1 MNWEVWTMTSKTSFY
16 NPGLL
21 RRSLLKGAPLWGLW
35 LLLWILAMPVY
46 MLTRQDLAP
55 FELTQYLYSFLTV
68 IGTFGVFFYG
78 LAVAWLQ
85 FAWLYRT
92 RSAYHYAS
100 LPIRR
105 ETQFVSRYLSGLLFH
120 LVPALAVTLLTMA
133 AGVVK
138 GENVVVPALIFLACS
153 TLMFLFYYGLAVF
166 CAHLTGHVAA
176 MPVLYLI
183 ANFFAPVLEYVLLL
197 VADALIFG
205 LSANQHLWPLWLS
218 PLYYCLNRNIFSV
231 EWLYEGAGKTVGYVF
246 TGWKPVLLFGAA
258 GLVLA
263 ILAFLLFRR
272 RRMESAGDVIAVS
285 WLKPVFRYGVTLCCG
300 LTLGMIIAT
309 LILNSSQ
316 IHFGTL
322 LPCILFASVVGF
334 LAAEMLLEK
343 TIRVFQK
350 KNFLRL
356 GGALVAMTL
365 VLLACRYDV
374 FGFTRY
380 VPEADGV
387 VSVSLDG
394 RQPVANSTIIEKTI
408 ALHQEIVNHRHELEN
423 ASDSGLHY
431 RITYYLRD
439 GGRVERYYR
448 LPVGDHSD
456 PDPSSL
462 GYRMEVLKNDPT
474 VLLENYFFT
483 SDQIRL
489 DSISVE
495 YVSGEFGTYDQINM
509 TPAQGENLLGAMRK
523 DVSLG
528 TLGKTGLL
536 AEDGVA
542 GNVSVYLQYTYQDG
556 TWDRGETLY
565 VTPEATHTLE
575 ALRELGLPEEALQ

>member
-1 MNWEVWTMTSKTSFY
+1 MTSKTSCF
-16 NPGLL
+16 NSGLM

-35 LLLWILAMPVY
+35 LLFWLLLLPVHL
-46 MLTRQDLAP
+46 LTRQDLVP
-55 FELTQYLYSFLTV
+55 FELTRCLFDCLV
-68 IGTFGVFFYG
+68 VAGTFGVFFYG

-105 ETQFVSRYLSGLLFH
+105 ETQFVSRFLAGLLFH

-133 AGVVK
+133 AGAAK

-183 ANFFAPVLEYVLLL
+183 ANFLAPVLEYVLLL

-218 PLYYCLNRNIFSV
+218 PLYYCLNRNVFSM
-231 EWLYEGAGKTVGYVF
+231 EWLNRGGVTIGYVF

-258 GLVLA
+258 GLALA

-350 KNFLRL
+350 KNLLRL

-380 VPEADGV
+380 VPKADEV

-394 RQPVANSTIIEKTI
+394 RQPIANSTVIEKTI
-408 ALHQEIVNHRHELEN
+408 ALHQEIVANRHEVEEN
-423 ASDSGLHY
+423 RGSFRAY
-431 RITYYLRD
+431 RITYYLKD

-448 LPVGDHSD
+448 LPVGDYSD

-462 GYRMEVLKNDPT
+462 GYRMEVLENDPT

-489 DSISVE
+489 DSVSVE
-495 YVSGEFGTYDQINM
+495 YYSGEFDTYDQISL
-509 TPAQGENLLGAMRK
+509 TAAQEETLVAAMRK

-528 TLGKTGLL
+528 TLGKTGFL

-542 GNVSVYLQYTYQDG
+542 GNVSVYLQYVCQDG

>member
-1 MNWEVWTMTSKTSFY
+1 MTSKTSFF
-16 NPGLL
+16 NAGLL

-35 LLLWILAMPVY
+35 LLLWLLAMPVY

-55 FELTQYLYSFLTV
+55 YELTQYLYSFLAV

-105 ETQFVSRYLSGLLFH
+105 ETQFVSRYLAGLLFH

-133 AGVVK
+133 AGAAK

-183 ANFFAPVLEYVLLL
+183 ANFLAPVLEEVLLL
-197 VADALIFG
+197 VANALLFG
-205 LSANQHLWPLWLS
+205 LSASQHLWPLWLS
-218 PLYYCLNRNIFSV
+218 PLYYCLNRNVFSM
-231 EWLYEGAGKTVGYVF
+231 EWLNRGGVTIGYVF

-322 LPCILFASVVGF
+322 LVCILFAAIVGF

-380 VPEADGV
+380 VPKADEV

-394 RQPVANSTIIEKTI
+394 GKAVANSTVIEKTI
-408 ALHQEIVNHRHELEN
+408 ALHQEIVANRHEVEEN
-423 ASDSGLHY
+423 RGSFRAY
-431 RITYYLRD
+431 RITYYLKD

-448 LPVGDHSD
+448 LPVGDYSD

-462 GYRMEVLKNDPT
+462 GYRMEVLENDPT

-489 DSISVE
+489 DSVSVE
-495 YVSGEFGTYDQINM
+495 YYSREFNTYDQISL
-509 TPAQGENLLGAMRK
+509 TAAQEETLVAAMRK

-528 TLGKTGLL
+528 TLGKTGFL

>member
-1 MNWEVWTMTSKTSFY
+1 MNWEVWTMTSKTSCF
-16 NPGLL
+16 NSGLM

-35 LLLWILAMPVY
+35 LLFWLLLLPVHL
-46 MLTRQDLAP
+46 LTRQDLVP
-55 FELTQYLYSFLTV
+55 FELTRYLFDCLV
-68 IGTFGVFFYG
+68 VAGTFGVFFYG

-105 ETQFVSRYLSGLLFH
+105 ETQFVSRFLAGLLFH

-133 AGVVK
+133 AGAAK

-183 ANFFAPVLEYVLLL
+183 ANFLAPVLEYVLLL

-218 PLYYCLNRNIFSV
+218 PLYYCLNRNVFSM
-231 EWLYEGAGKTVGYVF
+231 EWLNRGGVTIGYVF

-322 LPCILFASVVGF
+322 LVCILFASVVGF

-343 TIRVFQK
+343 TIRVFCK

-365 VLLACRYDV
+365 LLLACRYDV

-380 VPEADGV
+380 VPKADEV

-394 RQPVANSTIIEKTI
+394 GKAVANSTVIEKTI
-408 ALHQEIVNHRHELEN
+408 ALHQEIVANRHEVEEN
-423 ASDSGLHY
+423 RGSFRAY
-431 RITYYLRD
+431 RITYYLKD

-448 LPVGDHSD
+448 LPVGDYSD

-462 GYRMEVLKNDPT
+462 GYRVEVLENDPT

-489 DSISVE
+489 DSVSVE
-495 YVSGEFGTYDQINM
+495 YYSREFNTYDQISL
-509 TPAQGENLLGAMRK
+509 TAAQEETLVAAMRK

-528 TLGKTGLL
+528 TLGKTGFL

>member
-1 MNWEVWTMTSKTSFY
+1 MTSKTSCF
-16 NPGLL
+16 NSGLM

-35 LLLWILAMPVY
+35 LLFWLLLLPVHL
-46 MLTRQDLAP
+46 LTRQDLVP
-55 FELTQYLYSFLTV
+55 FELTRYLFDCLV
-68 IGTFGVFFYG
+68 VAGTFGVFFYG

-105 ETQFVSRYLSGLLFH
+105 ETQFVSRFLAGLLFH

-133 AGVVK
+133 AGAAK

-183 ANFFAPVLEYVLLL
+183 ANFLAPVLEYVLLL

-205 LSANQHLWPLWLS
+205 LSASQHLWPLWLS
-218 PLYYCLNRNIFSV
+218 PLYYCLNRNVFSM
-231 EWLYEGAGKTVGYVF
+231 EWLNRGGVTIGYVF

-322 LPCILFASVVGF
+322 LVCILFASVVGF

-343 TIRVFQK
+343 TIRVFCK

-365 VLLACRYDV
+365 LLLACRYDV

-380 VPEADGV
+380 VPKADGV

-394 RQPVANSTIIEKTI
+394 GKAVANSTIIEKTI
-408 ALHQEIVNHRHELEN
+408 ALHQEIVANRHEVEEN
-423 ASDSGLHY
+423 RGSFRAY
-431 RITYYLRD
+431 RITYYLKD

-448 LPVGDHSD
+448 LPVGDYSD

-462 GYRMEVLKNDPT
+462 GYRMEVLENDPT

-489 DSISVE
+489 DSVSVE
-495 YVSGEFGTYDQINM
+495 YYSREFNTYDQISL
-509 TPAQGENLLGAMRK
+509 TAAQEETLVAAMRK

-528 TLGKTGLL
+528 TLGKTGFL

>member
-1 MNWEVWTMTSKTSFY
+1 MSRF
-16 NPGLL
+16 
-21 RRSLLKGAPLWGLW
+21 
-35 LLLWILAMPVY
+35 LA
-46 MLTRQDLAP
+46 
-55 FELTQYLYSFLTV
+55 
-68 IGTFGVFFYG
+68 
-78 LAVAWLQ
+78 
-85 FAWLYRT
+85 
-92 RSAYHYAS
+92 
-100 LPIRR
+100 
-105 ETQFVSRYLSGLLFH
+105 GLLFH

-138 GENVVVPALIFLACS
+138 GENVVLPALIFLACS
-153 TLMFLFYYGLAVF
+153 TLMFLFYYSLAVF

-218 PLYYCLNRNIFSV
+218 PLYYCLNRNVFSM
-231 EWLYEGAGKTVGYVF
+231 EWLNRGGVTIGYVF

-322 LPCILFASVVGF
+322 LVCILFASVVGF

-380 VPEADGV
+380 VPKADGV

-408 ALHQEIVNHRHELEN
+408 ALHQEIVANRHEVEEN
-423 ASDSGLHY
+423 RGSFRAY
-431 RITYYLRD
+431 RITYYLKD

-448 LPVGDHSD
+448 LPVGDYSD

-462 GYRMEVLKNDPT
+462 GYRMEVLENDPT

-489 DSISVE
+489 DSVSVE
-495 YVSGEFGTYDQINM
+495 YYSGEFDTYDQISL
-509 TPAQGENLLGAMRK
+509 TAAQEETLVAAMRK

-542 GNVSVYLQYTYQDG
+542 GNVSVYLQYVCQDG

>member
-1 MNWEVWTMTSKTSFY
+1 MTSKTSFY

-35 LLLWILAMPVY
+35 LLLWLLAMPVN

-55 FELTQYLYSFLTV
+55 FELTQYLYSFLAV

-78 LAVAWLQ
+78 LAVAWFQ

-105 ETQFVSRYLSGLLFH
+105 ETQFVSRYLAGLLFH
-120 LVPALAVTLLTMA
+120 LGPALAVTLLTMA
-133 AGVVK
+133 AGAAK
-138 GENVVVPALIFLACS
+138 GENVVLPALIFLACS

-183 ANFFAPVLEYVLLL
+183 ANFLAPVLEYVLLL
-197 VADALIFG
+197 VANALIFG
-205 LSANQHLWPLWLS
+205 LSVSQHLWPLWLS

-231 EWLYEGAGKTVGYVF
+231 EWLNRGGETIGYVF

-263 ILAFLLFRR
+263 VLAFLLFRR

-322 LPCILFASVVGF
+322 LVCILFASVVGF

-356 GGALVAMTL
+356 GCALVAMTL
-365 VLLACRYDV
+365 VLLACRYDI

-380 VPEADGV
+380 VPEADEV

-394 RQPVANSTIIEKTI
+394 GKAVANSTVIEKTI
-408 ALHQEIVNHRHELEN
+408 ALHQEIVANRHEVEEN
-423 ASDSGLHY
+423 RGSFRAY
-431 RITYYLRD
+431 RITYYLKD

-448 LPVGDHSD
+448 LPVGDYSD

-462 GYRMEVLKNDPT
+462 GYRMEVLENDPT

-489 DSISVE
+489 DSVSVE
-495 YVSGEFGTYDQINM
+495 YYSREFNTYDQISL
-509 TPAQGENLLGAMRK
+509 TAAQEETLVAAMRK

-528 TLGKTGLL
+528 TLGKTGFL
-536 AEDGVA
+536 AEDWVA

-575 ALRELGLPEEALQ
+575 VLKELGLPEEALQ

>member
-1 MNWEVWTMTSKTSFY
+1 MNWEVWTMTSKTSCF
-16 NPGLL
+16 NSGLM

-35 LLLWILAMPVY
+35 LLFWLLLLPVY
-46 MLTRQDLAP
+46 LLTRQDLGS
-55 FELTQYLYSFLTV
+55 FELTRYLYNCLAV
-68 IGTFGVFFYG
+68 AGTFGVFFYG

-105 ETQFVSRYLSGLLFH
+105 ETQFVSRFLAGLLFH

-133 AGVVK
+133 AGAAK

-183 ANFFAPVLEYVLLL
+183 ANFLAPVLEYVLLL

-218 PLYYCLNRNIFSV
+218 PLYYCLNRNVFSM
-231 EWLYEGAGKTVGYVF
+231 EWLNRGGVTIGYVF

-272 RRMESAGDVIAVS
+272 RRMESAGDVIAVG
-285 WLKPVFRYGVTLCCG
+285 WLKPVFRYSVTLCCG

-316 IHFGTL
+316 IHFATL
-322 LPCILFASVVGF
+322 LLCILFAAIVGF

-343 TIRVFQK
+343 TIRVFCK

-356 GGALVAMTL
+356 GGALAAMTL
-365 VLLACRYDV
+365 LLLACRYDV
-374 FGFTRY
+374 FGYSQY
-380 VPEADGV
+380 VPEADEV

-394 RQPVANSTIIEKTI
+394 GHAVADSTIIENTI
-408 ALHQEIVNHRHELEN
+408 ALHQEIVANRHEVEN
-423 ASDSGLHY
+423 YQGSPFSY
-431 RITYYLRD
+431 RITYYLKD

-448 LPVGDHSD
+448 LPIGDYSD

-462 GYRMEVLKNDPT
+462 GYRMEVLENDPT

-489 DSISVE
+489 DSVSVE
-495 YVSGEFGTYDQINM
+495 YYSREFNTYDQISL
-509 TPAQGENLLGAMRK
+509 TAAQEETLVAAMRK

-528 TLGKTGLL
+528 TLGKTGFL
-536 AEDGVA
+536 AEDWVA
-542 GNVSVYLQYTYQDG
+542 GNVSVYLQYVCQDG

>member
-1 MNWEVWTMTSKTSFY
+1 MTSKTSFF
-16 NPGLL
+16 NAGLL

-35 LLLWILAMPVY
+35 LLFWLLLLPVY
-46 MLTRQDLAP
+46 LLTRQDLVP
-55 FELTQYLYSFLTV
+55 FELTRYLFDCLV
-68 IGTFGVFFYG
+68 VAGTFGVFFYG
-78 LAVAWLQ
+78 LAVAWFQ

-105 ETQFVSRYLSGLLFH
+105 ETQFVSRFLAGLLFH
-120 LVPALAVTLLTMA
+120 LGPALVVTLLTMA
-133 AGVVK
+133 AGAAK

-183 ANFFAPVLEYVLLL
+183 ANFLAPVLEYVLLL

-218 PLYYCLNRNIFSV
+218 PLYYCLNRNVFSM
-231 EWLYEGAGKTVGYVF
+231 EWLNRGGVTIGYVF

-322 LPCILFASVVGF
+322 LVCILFASVVGF

-380 VPEADGV
+380 VPQADEV

-394 RQPVANSTIIEKTI
+394 GKAVANSTVIEKTI
-408 ALHQEIVNHRHELEN
+408 ALHQEIVANRHEVEEN
-423 ASDSGLHY
+423 RGSFRAY
-431 RITYYLRD
+431 RITYYLKD

-448 LPVGDHSD
+448 LPVGDYSD

-462 GYRMEVLKNDPT
+462 GYRVEVLENDPT

-489 DSISVE
+489 DSVSVE
-495 YVSGEFGTYDQINM
+495 YYSREFNTYDQISL
-509 TPAQGENLLGAMRK
+509 TAAQEETLVAAMRK

-528 TLGKTGLL
+528 TLGKTGFL
-536 AEDGVA
+536 AEDWVA
-542 GNVSVYLQYTYQDG
+542 GNVSVYLQYVYQDG

>member
-1 MNWEVWTMTSKTSFY
+1 MTSKTSCF
-16 NPGLL
+16 NSGLM

-35 LLLWILAMPVY
+35 LLFWLLLLPVHL
-46 MLTRQDLAP
+46 LTRQDLVP
-55 FELTQYLYSFLTV
+55 FELTRYLFDCLV
-68 IGTFGVFFYG
+68 VAGTFGVFFYG

-105 ETQFVSRYLSGLLFH
+105 ETQFVSRYLAGLLFH
-120 LVPALAVTLLTMA
+120 LGPALVVTLLTMA
-133 AGVVK
+133 AGAAK

-183 ANFFAPVLEYVLLL
+183 ANFLAPVLEYVLLL

-218 PLYYCLNRNIFSV
+218 PLYYCLNRNVFSM
-231 EWLYEGAGKTVGYVF
+231 EWLNRGGVTIGYVF

-322 LPCILFASVVGF
+322 LVCILFAAIVGF

-380 VPEADGV
+380 VPQADEV

-394 RQPVANSTIIEKTI
+394 GKAVANSTVIEKTI
-408 ALHQEIVNHRHELEN
+408 ALHQEIVANRHEVEEN
-423 ASDSGLHY
+423 RGSFRAY
-431 RITYYLRD
+431 RITYYLKD

-448 LPVGDHSD
+448 LPVGDYSD

-462 GYRMEVLKNDPT
+462 GYRMEVLENDPT

-489 DSISVE
+489 DSVSVE
-495 YVSGEFGTYDQINM
+495 YYSREFNTYDQISL
-509 TPAQGENLLGAMRK
+509 TAAQEETLVAAMRK

-528 TLGKTGLL
+528 TLGKTGFL

>member
-1 MNWEVWTMTSKTSFY
+1 MTSKTSCF
-16 NPGLL
+16 NSGLM

-35 LLLWILAMPVY
+35 LLFWLLLLPVHL
-46 MLTRQDLAP
+46 LTRQDLVP
-55 FELTQYLYSFLTV
+55 FELTRYLFDCLV
-68 IGTFGVFFYG
+68 VAGTFGVFFYG

-105 ETQFVSRYLSGLLFH
+105 ETQFVSRFLAGLLFH

-133 AGVVK
+133 AGAAK

-183 ANFFAPVLEYVLLL
+183 ANFLAPVLEYVLLL

-218 PLYYCLNRNIFSV
+218 PLYYCLNRNVFSM
-231 EWLYEGAGKTVGYVF
+231 EWLNRGGVTIGYVF

>member
-1 MNWEVWTMTSKTSFY
+1 MTSKTSCF
-16 NPGLL
+16 NSGLM

-35 LLLWILAMPVY
+35 LLFWLLLLPVHL
-46 MLTRQDLAP
+46 LTRQDLVP
-55 FELTQYLYSFLTV
+55 FELTRYLFDCLV
-68 IGTFGVFFYG
+68 VAGTFGVFFYG

-105 ETQFVSRYLSGLLFH
+105 ETQFVSRFLAGLLFH

-133 AGVVK
+133 AGAAK

-183 ANFFAPVLEYVLLL
+183 ANFLAPVLEYVLLL

-218 PLYYCLNRNIFSV
+218 PLYYCLNRNVFSM
-231 EWLYEGAGKTVGYVF
+231 EWLNRGGVTIGYVF

-322 LPCILFASVVGF
+322 LVCILFASVVGF

-343 TIRVFQK
+343 TIRVFCK

-365 VLLACRYDV
+365 LLLACRYDV

-380 VPEADGV
+380 VPKADEV

-394 RQPVANSTIIEKTI
+394 GKAVANSTVIEKTI
-408 ALHQEIVNHRHELEN
+408 ALHQEIVANRHEVEEN
-423 ASDSGLHY
+423 RGSFRAY
-431 RITYYLRD
+431 RITYYLKD

-448 LPVGDHSD
+448 LPVGDYSD

-462 GYRMEVLKNDPT
+462 GYRVEVLENDPT

-489 DSISVE
+489 DSVSVE
-495 YVSGEFGTYDQINM
+495 YYSREFNTYDQISL
-509 TPAQGENLLGAMRK
+509 TAAQEETLVAAMRK

-528 TLGKTGLL
+528 TLGKTGFL

>member
-1 MNWEVWTMTSKTSFY
+1 MTSKTSCF
-16 NPGLL
+16 NSGLM

-35 LLLWILAMPVY
+35 LLFWLLLLPVHL
-46 MLTRQDLAP
+46 LTRQDLVP
-55 FELTQYLYSFLTV
+55 FELTRYLFDCLV
-68 IGTFGVFFYG
+68 VAGTFGVFFYG

-105 ETQFVSRYLSGLLFH
+105 ETQFVSRFLAGLLFH

-133 AGVVK
+133 AGAAK

-183 ANFFAPVLEYVLLL
+183 ANFLAPVLEYVLLL

-218 PLYYCLNRNIFSV
+218 PLYYCLNRNVFSM
-231 EWLYEGAGKTVGYVF
+231 EWLNRGGVTIGYVF

-322 LPCILFASVVGF
+322 LVCILFASVVGF

-343 TIRVFQK
+343 TIRVFRK

-365 VLLACRYDV
+365 VLLACRYDI

-380 VPEADGV
+380 VPQADGV

-394 RQPVANSTIIEKTI
+394 GKAVANSTVIEKTI
-408 ALHQEIVNHRHELEN
+408 ALHQEIVANRHEVEEN
-423 ASDSGLHY
+423 RGSFRAY
-431 RITYYLRD
+431 RITYYLKD

-448 LPVGDHSD
+448 LPVGDYSD

-462 GYRMEVLKNDPT
+462 GYRMEVLENDPT

-489 DSISVE
+489 DSVSVE
-495 YVSGEFGTYDQINM
+495 YYSREFNTYDQISL
-509 TPAQGENLLGAMRK
+509 TAAQEETLVAAMRK

-542 GNVSVYLQYTYQDG
+542 GNVSVYLQYVCQDG

>member
-1 MNWEVWTMTSKTSFY
+1 MTSKTSFF
-16 NPGLL
+16 NAGLL

-35 LLLWILAMPVY
+35 LLFWLLLLPVY
-46 MLTRQDLAP
+46 LLTRQDLVP
-55 FELTQYLYSFLTV
+55 FELTRYLFDCLV
-68 IGTFGVFFYG
+68 VAGTFGVFFYG
-78 LAVAWLQ
+78 LAVAWFQ

-105 ETQFVSRYLSGLLFH
+105 ETQFVSRFLAGLLFH
-120 LVPALAVTLLTMA
+120 LGPALVVTLLTMA
-133 AGVVK
+133 AGAAK

-183 ANFFAPVLEYVLLL
+183 ANFLAPVLEYVLLL

-218 PLYYCLNRNIFSV
+218 PLYYCLNRNVFSM
-231 EWLYEGAGKTVGYVF
+231 EWLNRGGVTIGYVF

-322 LPCILFASVVGF
+322 LVCILFASVVGF

-343 TIRVFQK
+343 TIRVFCK

-365 VLLACRYDV
+365 LLLACRYDV

-380 VPEADGV
+380 VPKADGV

-394 RQPVANSTIIEKTI
+394 GKAVANSTIIEKTI
-408 ALHQEIVNHRHELEN
+408 ALHQEIVANRHEVEEN
-423 ASDSGLHY
+423 RGSFRAY
-431 RITYYLRD
+431 RITYYLKD

-448 LPVGDHSD
+448 LPVGDYSD

-462 GYRMEVLKNDPT
+462 GYRVEVLENDPT

-489 DSISVE
+489 DSVSVE
-495 YVSGEFGTYDQINM
+495 YYSREFNTYDQISL
-509 TPAQGENLLGAMRK
+509 TAAQEETLVAAMRK

-528 TLGKTGLL
+528 TLGKTGFL
-536 AEDGVA
+536 AEDWVA
-542 GNVSVYLQYTYQDG
+542 GNVSVYLQYVYQDG

>member
-1 MNWEVWTMTSKTSFY
+1 MTSKTSCF
-16 NPGLL
+16 NSGLM

-35 LLLWILAMPVY
+35 LLLWLLAMPVY
-46 MLTRQDLAP
+46 MLTRQALAP
-55 FELTQYLYSFLTV
+55 FELTQYLYSFLAV

-78 LAVAWLQ
+78 LAVAWFQ

-105 ETQFVSRYLSGLLFH
+105 ETQFVSRYLAGLLFH
-120 LVPALAVTLLTMA
+120 LGPALVVTLLTMA
-133 AGVVK
+133 AGAAK

-183 ANFFAPVLEYVLLL
+183 ANFLAPVLEYVLLL

-205 LSANQHLWPLWLS
+205 LSASQHLWPLWLS
-218 PLYYCLNRNIFSV
+218 PLYYCLNRNVFSM
-231 EWLYEGAGKTVGYVF
+231 EWLNRGGVTIGYVF

-258 GLVLA
+258 GLALA

-322 LPCILFASVVGF
+322 LVCILFASVVGF

-356 GGALVAMTL
+356 GCALVAMTL
-365 VLLACRYDV
+365 VLLACRYDI

-380 VPEADGV
+380 VPKADGV

-394 RQPVANSTIIEKTI
+394 GKAVANSTVIEKTI
-408 ALHQEIVNHRHELEN
+408 ALHQEIVANRHEVEEN
-423 ASDSGLHY
+423 RGSFRAY
-431 RITYYLRD
+431 RITYYLKD

-448 LPVGDHSD
+448 LPVGDYSD

-462 GYRMEVLKNDPT
+462 GYRMEVLENDPT

-495 YVSGEFGTYDQINM
+495 YVSGEFDTYDQISL
-509 TPAQGENLLGAMRK
+509 TAAQEETLVAAMRK

-528 TLGKTGLL
+528 TLGKIGFL

-542 GNVSVYLQYTYQDG
+542 GNVSVYLQYVYQDG

>member
-1 MNWEVWTMTSKTSFY
+1 MTSKTSCF
-16 NPGLL
+16 NSGLM

-35 LLLWILAMPVY
+35 LLFWLLLLPVY
-46 MLTRQDLAP
+46 LLTRQDLVP
-55 FELTQYLYSFLTV
+55 FELTRCLFDCLV
-68 IGTFGVFFYG
+68 VAGTFGVFFYG

-133 AGVVK
+133 AGAAK
-138 GENVVVPALIFLACS
+138 GENVVLPALIFLACS

-183 ANFFAPVLEYVLLL
+183 ANFLAPVLEYVLLL

-218 PLYYCLNRNIFSV
+218 PLYYCLNRNVFSM
-231 EWLYEGAGKTVGYVF
+231 EWLNRGGVTIGYVF

>member
-1 MNWEVWTMTSKTSFY
+1 MTSKTSCF
-16 NPGLL
+16 NSGLM

-35 LLLWILAMPVY
+35 LLFWLLLLPVHL
-46 MLTRQDLAP
+46 LTRQDLVP
-55 FELTQYLYSFLTV
+55 FELTRYLFDCLV
-68 IGTFGVFFYG
+68 VAGTFGVFFYG

-105 ETQFVSRYLSGLLFH
+105 ETQFVSRFLAGLLFH

-133 AGVVK
+133 AGAAK

-183 ANFFAPVLEYVLLL
+183 ANFLAPVLEYVLLL

-218 PLYYCLNRNIFSV
+218 PLYYCLNRNVFSM
-231 EWLYEGAGKTVGYVF
+231 EWLNRGGVTIGYVF

-258 GLVLA
+258 GLALA

-350 KNFLRL
+350 KNLLRL

-380 VPEADGV
+380 VPKADEV

-394 RQPVANSTIIEKTI
+394 GKAVANSTVIEKTI
-408 ALHQEIVNHRHELEN
+408 ALHQEIVANRHEVEEN
-423 ASDSGLHY
+423 RGSFRAY
-431 RITYYLRD
+431 RITYYLKD

-448 LPVGDHSD
+448 LPVGDYSD

-462 GYRMEVLKNDPT
+462 GYRMEVLENDPT

-489 DSISVE
+489 DSVSVE
-495 YVSGEFGTYDQINM
+495 YYSREFNTYDQISL
-509 TPAQGENLLGAMRK
+509 TAAQEETLVAAMRK

-565 VTPEATHTLE
+565 ITPEATHTLE
-575 ALRELGLPEEALQ
+575 VLKELGLPEEALQ

>member
-1 MNWEVWTMTSKTSFY
+1 MTSKTSCF
-16 NPGLL
+16 NSGLM

-35 LLLWILAMPVY
+35 LLFWLLLLPVHL
-46 MLTRQDLAP
+46 LTRQDLVP
-55 FELTQYLYSFLTV
+55 FELTRYLFDCLV
-68 IGTFGVFFYG
+68 VAGTFGVFFYG

-105 ETQFVSRYLSGLLFH
+105 ETQFVSRFLAGLLFH

-133 AGVVK
+133 AGAAK

-183 ANFFAPVLEYVLLL
+183 ANFLAPVLEYVLLL

-218 PLYYCLNRNIFSV
+218 PLYYCLNRNVFSM
-231 EWLYEGAGKTVGYVF
+231 EWLNRGGVTIGYVF

-322 LPCILFASVVGF
+322 LVCILFAAIVGF

-489 DSISVE
+489 DSVSVE
-495 YVSGEFGTYDQINM
+495 YYSREFNTYDQISL
-509 TPAQGENLLGAMRK
+509 TAAQEETLVAAMRK

-528 TLGKTGLL
+528 TLGKTGFL

>member
-1 MNWEVWTMTSKTSFY
+1 MTSKTSCF
-16 NPGLL
+16 NSGLL

-35 LLLWILAMPVY
+35 LLLWLLAMPVY

-55 FELTQYLYSFLTV
+55 YEITQYLYSFLAV

-105 ETQFVSRYLSGLLFH
+105 ETQFVSRYLAGLLFH
-120 LVPALAVTLLTMA
+120 LGPALVVTLLTMA
-133 AGVVK
+133 AGAAK
-138 GENVVVPALIFLACS
+138 GENVVLPALIFLACS

-183 ANFFAPVLEYVLLL
+183 ANFLAPVLEEVLLL
-197 VADALIFG
+197 VANALLFG
-205 LSANQHLWPLWLS
+205 LSASQHLWPLWLS
-218 PLYYCLNRNIFSV
+218 PLYYCLNRNVFSM
-231 EWLYEGAGKTVGYVF
+231 EWLNRGGVTSGYVF

-322 LPCILFASVVGF
+322 LVCILFASVVGF

-365 VLLACRYDV
+365 VLLACRYDI

-380 VPEADGV
+380 VPKADEV

-394 RQPVANSTIIEKTI
+394 GKAVANSTVIEKTI
-408 ALHQEIVNHRHELEN
+408 ALHQEIVANRHEVEEN
-423 ASDSGLHY
+423 RGSFRAY
-431 RITYYLRD
+431 RITYYLKD

-448 LPVGDHSD
+448 LPVGDYSD

-462 GYRMEVLKNDPT
+462 GYRMEVLENDPT

-489 DSISVE
+489 DSVSVE
-495 YVSGEFGTYDQINM
+495 YYSREFNTYDQISL
-509 TPAQGENLLGAMRK
+509 TAAQEETLVAAMRK

-528 TLGKTGLL
+528 TLGKTGFL

-542 GNVSVYLQYTYQDG
+542 GNVSVYLQYVCQDG

>member
-1 MNWEVWTMTSKTSFY
+1 MTSKTSCF
-16 NPGLL
+16 NSGLM

-35 LLLWILAMPVY
+35 LLFWLLLLPVHL
-46 MLTRQDLAP
+46 LTRQDLVP
-55 FELTQYLYSFLTV
+55 FELTRYLFDCLV
-68 IGTFGVFFYG
+68 VAGTFGVFFYG

-105 ETQFVSRYLSGLLFH
+105 ETQFVSRFLAGLLFH

-133 AGVVK
+133 AGAAK

-183 ANFFAPVLEYVLLL
+183 ANFLAPVLEYVLLL

-218 PLYYCLNRNIFSV
+218 PLYYCLNRNVFSM
-231 EWLYEGAGKTVGYVF
+231 EWLNRGGVTIGYVF

-322 LPCILFASVVGF
+322 LVCILFASVVGF

-380 VPEADGV
+380 VPEADEV

-394 RQPVANSTIIEKTI
+394 GKAVANSTIIEKTI
-408 ALHQEIVNHRHELEN
+408 ALHQEIVANRHEVEEN
-423 ASDSGLHY
+423 RGSFRAY
-431 RITYYLRD
+431 RITYYLKD
-439 GGRVERYYR
+439 GGRVERYCR
-448 LPVGDHSD
+448 LPVGDYSD

-462 GYRMEVLKNDPT
+462 GYRMEVLENDPT

-489 DSISVE
+489 DSVSVE
-495 YVSGEFGTYDQINM
+495 YYSREFNTYDQISL
-509 TPAQGENLLGAMRK
+509 TAAQEETLVAAMRK

-528 TLGKTGLL
+528 TLGKTGFL

-565 VTPEATHTLE
+565 ITPEATHTLE
-575 ALRELGLPEEALQ
+575 VLKELGLPEEALQ

>member
-1 MNWEVWTMTSKTSFY
+1 MTSKTSCF
-16 NPGLL
+16 NSGLM

-35 LLLWILAMPVY
+35 LLFWLLLLPVY
-46 MLTRQDLAP
+46 LLTRQDLVP
-55 FELTQYLYSFLTV
+55 FELTRYLFDCLV
-68 IGTFGVFFYG
+68 VAGTFGVFFYG

-105 ETQFVSRYLSGLLFH
+105 ETQFVSRYLAGLLFH
-120 LVPALAVTLLTMA
+120 LGPALVVTLLTMA
-133 AGVVK
+133 AGAAK
-138 GENVVVPALIFLACS
+138 GENVVLPALIFLACS

-166 CAHLTGHVAA
+166 CAHLTGHVAT

-183 ANFFAPVLEYVLLL
+183 ANFLAPVLEYVLLL

-205 LSANQHLWPLWLS
+205 LFANQHLWPLWLS
-218 PLYYCLNRNIFSV
+218 PLYYCLNRNVFSM
-231 EWLYEGAGKTVGYVF
+231 EWLNRGGVTIGYVF

-322 LPCILFASVVGF
+322 LVCILFASVVGF

-380 VPEADGV
+380 VPKADEV

-394 RQPVANSTIIEKTI
+394 GKAVANSTVIEKTI
-408 ALHQEIVNHRHELEN
+408 ALHQEIVANRHEVEEN
-423 ASDSGLHY
+423 RGSFRAY
-431 RITYYLRD
+431 RITYYLKD

-448 LPVGDHSD
+448 LPVGDYSD

-462 GYRMEVLKNDPT
+462 GYRMEVLENDPT

-489 DSISVE
+489 DSVSVE
-495 YVSGEFGTYDQINM
+495 YYSREFNTYDQISL
-509 TPAQGENLLGAMRK
+509 TAAQEETLVAAMRK

-528 TLGKTGLL
+528 TLGKTGFL
-536 AEDGVA
+536 AEDWVA
-542 GNVSVYLQYTYQDG
+542 GNVSVYLQYVYQDG

>member
-1 MNWEVWTMTSKTSFY
+1 MTSKTSCF
-16 NPGLL
+16 NSGLL

-35 LLLWILAMPVY
+35 LLFWLLLLPVY
-46 MLTRQDLAP
+46 LLTRQDLVP
-55 FELTQYLYSFLTV
+55 FELTRYLFDCLV
-68 IGTFGVFFYG
+68 VAGTFGVFFYG
-78 LAVAWLQ
+78 LAVAWFQ

-105 ETQFVSRYLSGLLFH
+105 ETQFVSRFLAGLLFH
-120 LVPALAVTLLTMA
+120 LGPALVVTLLTMA
-133 AGVVK
+133 AGAAK
-138 GENVVVPALIFLACS
+138 GENVVVPALIFLAGS

-205 LSANQHLWPLWLS
+205 LSASQHLWPLWLS
-218 PLYYCLNRNIFSV
+218 PLYYCLNRNVFSM
-231 EWLYEGAGKTVGYVF
+231 EWLNRGGVTIGYVF

-258 GLVLA
+258 GLALA

-322 LPCILFASVVGF
+322 LVCILFASVVGF

-356 GGALVAMTL
+356 GCALVAMTL
-365 VLLACRYDV
+365 VLLACRYDI

-380 VPEADGV
+380 VPKADEV

-394 RQPVANSTIIEKTI
+394 GKAVANSTVIEKTI
-408 ALHQEIVNHRHELEN
+408 ALHQEIVANRHEVEEN
-423 ASDSGLHY
+423 RGSFRAY
-431 RITYYLRD
+431 RITYYLKD

-448 LPVGDHSD
+448 LPVGDYSD

-462 GYRMEVLKNDPT
+462 GYRMEVLENDPT

-489 DSISVE
+489 DSVSVE
-495 YVSGEFGTYDQINM
+495 YYSGEFDTYDQISL
-509 TPAQGENLLGAMRK
+509 TAAQEETLVAAMRK

-528 TLGKTGLL
+528 TLGKNGFL

-542 GNVSVYLQYTYQDG
+542 GNVSVYLQYVCQDG

-565 VTPEATHTLE
+565 ITPEAVHTLE
-575 ALRELGLPEEALQ
+575 ALRELGLPEEVLQ